1 MSYDIAHRHRSSPTM
16 SSSSVHSFNS
26 DFFFSFS
33 VCSWI
38 FLLLSFSFSFSLSPI
53 AAIDEQM
60 RKIGIG
66 ILDLIFDF
74 CVFFFVLRFVSRR
87 WLSDFSIVCSVFI
100 AVACPYWSEVH
111 IYGFRSWSTLSII
124 NNSNTKINFVVDEF
138 LLAAPVGL
146 LMIILIIGL
155 FFHCGQHQQ
164 QQSIEP
170 CCPRHANKWPVDH
183 WSVRSPAYTQDTT
196 NKSRMLIDERELFYF
211 FSIYNSPNVH
221 CKCKCLCKL

>member
-33 VCSWI
+33 VCSLI
-38 FLLLSFSFSFSLSPI
+38 FLLPSFSFSLSLSHRSHRWT
-53 AAIDEQM
+53 DEKN
-60 RKIGIG
+60 RNRNFG
-66 ILDLIFDF
+66 FDF
-74 CVFFFVLRFVSRR
+74 WFLCFFFFVLRFVSRR
-87 WLSDFSIVCSVFI
+87 WLSDFSIVCFLFI
-100 AVACPYWSEVH
+100 TVACPYWSEVH
-111 IYGFRSWSTLSII
+111 IYGFRSWSTRSII

-164 QQSIEP
+164 QQSIEQEMLTSDQLITDQ
-170 CCPRHANKWPVDH
+170 CVVLRTH
-183 WSVRSPAYTQDTT
+183 RTQPI
-196 NKSRMLIDERELFYF
+196 NCE
-211 FSIYNSPNVH
+211 
-221 CKCKCLCKL
+221 C